1 MDKLDGLLASSFIKL
16 TSILG
21 NDILLLTSKLGKGG
35 SIMNKE
41 EVLRRS
47 REENKNGDERDKY
60 TRERAINYSLLVV
73 ILLLVIVVVFDYLH
87 IIQGEVIINDNTIPV
102 GVFCSFFVFAGSAIE
117 CSLHYYY
124 HRKKRYLLEA
134 VLFVLLLLLIIIKF
148 LFGFTM
154 N

>member
-1 MDKLDGLLASSFIKL
+1 
-16 TSILG
+16 
-21 NDILLLTSKLGKGG
+21 
-35 SIMNKE
+35 MNKE

-47 REENKNGDERDKY
+47 REENKNGDERDKS

-102 GVFCSFFVFAGSAIE
+102 GVFCSFFVFAGIAIE